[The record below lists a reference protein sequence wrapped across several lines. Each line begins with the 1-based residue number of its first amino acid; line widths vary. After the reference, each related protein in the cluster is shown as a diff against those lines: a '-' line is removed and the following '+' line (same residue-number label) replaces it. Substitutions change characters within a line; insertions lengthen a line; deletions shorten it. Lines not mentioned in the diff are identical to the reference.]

1 MENDPR
7 ESDRRKNLRDRA
19 EVSVDELL
27 AKSETVF
34 DRVVPFFERAASRIR
49 SKLGRK

>member
-1 MENDPR
+1 MEKDTR
-7 ESDRRKNLRDRA
+7 ETDRRKTAQRPKDRA

-34 DRVVPFFERAASRIR
+34 DRVVPLFERIR
-49 SKLGRK
+49 SKLSRK